1 MALEG
6 ALGGVRSGCPNLH
19 ISCHILRGACT
30 NPCETAKGVD
40 NRTRAR
46 HPAPLAMTDRP
57 DPYRSVA
64 RELLCVLAA
73 EGRPMSL
80 RELQEPGRLAD
91 DDAAFQLSVARVA
104 GFVRTVPGGEP
115 APVRSP
121 REPCYQPTTLGWM
134 IARRTT
140 RAGAL
145 ARQLRAADDA
155 PWAPERRRAAPR

>member
-1 MALEG
+1 
-6 ALGGVRSGCPNLH
+6 
-19 ISCHILRGACT
+19 
-30 NPCETAKGVD
+30 
-40 NRTRAR
+40 
-46 HPAPLAMTDRP
+46 MTDRH

-80 RELQEPGRLAD
+80 RELEEPGRLAG

-104 GFVRTVPGGEP
+104 GFVRAVPSAE
-115 APVRSP
+115 PVRP
-121 REPCYQPTTLGWM
+121 EPSYQPTTLGWM

-145 ARQLRAADDA
+145 ARQLRAAEDA
-155 PWAPERRRAAPR
+155 PWAPEPRRAA

>member
-1 MALEG
+1 
-6 ALGGVRSGCPNLH
+6 
-19 ISCHILRGACT
+19 
-30 NPCETAKGVD
+30 
-40 NRTRAR
+40 
-46 HPAPLAMTDRP
+46 MTDRP

-80 RELQEPGRLAD
+80 RELEEPGRLAG

-104 GFVRTVPGGEP
+104 GFVRAVAAPPAVHAPARTEP
-115 APVRSP
+115 R
-121 REPCYQPTTLGWM
+121 YQPTTLGWM
-134 IARRTT
+134 IARRTS

-155 PWAPERRRAAPR
+155 PWAPEARAARVA

>member
-1 MALEG
+1 MCAKPC
-6 ALGGVRSGCPNLH
+6 R
-19 ISCHILRGACT
+19 LRG
-30 NPCETAKGVD
+30 GVD
-40 NRTRAR
+40 NRTAVVE
-46 HPAPLAMTDRP
+46 PAPSPMTDRA

-80 RELQEPGRLAD
+80 RELEEPGRLAG

-104 GFVRTVPGGEP
+104 GFVRAVASAEP
-115 APVRSP
+115 ARP
-121 REPCYQPTTLGWM
+121 EPTYQPTTLGWM

-145 ARQLRAADDA
+145 ARQLRAAEDA
-155 PWAPERRRAAPR
+155 PWAPEPRRAA